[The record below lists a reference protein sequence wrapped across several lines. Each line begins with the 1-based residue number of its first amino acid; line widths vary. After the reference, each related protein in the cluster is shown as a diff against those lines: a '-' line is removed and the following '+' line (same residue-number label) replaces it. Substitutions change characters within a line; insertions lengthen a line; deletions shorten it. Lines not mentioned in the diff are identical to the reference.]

1 MLEPEFK
8 GCALLNK
15 VLPGSIMQPWAYEI
29 ERSPFYPVLTLHQ
42 NLEPS
47 KMIRQKSE
55 WNHINSKEK
64 PIVSNFNT
72 SVEM

>member
-8 GCALLNK
+8 SCAPLNK
-15 VLPGSIMQPWAYEI
+15 VLLGSIMQPWAYEI

-42 NLEPS
+42 NMEPS

-55 WNHINSKEK
+55 
-64 PIVSNFNT
+64 
-72 SVEM
+72 